1 MRIHN
6 LYVDAD
12 GETHFRDIEVEWKHE
27 GRGGKTSATLP
38 ATGIIFRQTPGTYD
52 YEWHP
57 APRRQYIINLDAG
70 VSIQA
75 SDGET
80 RIIGAGEVILVE
92 DTHGKGHFPRRSTV
106 SSGTP
111 SSFPSN
117 SPEASMNIQTPVDL
131 TNDLVEQARRVL
143 PGGSFGNMPAEV
155 ILREG
160 RGGRIFDEA
169 GREYVDFL
177 LGSGPMFIGHAHP
190 EVTAAVQAQV
200 PLGTTFFGNNRHGIA
215 LAEAIVDAVP
225 CAEQVRFVC
234 SGTEADLYAMRA
246 ARAFRKRDKI
256 LKFEG
261 GYHGMSD
268 YALVSLSPKNP
279 GNFPRGTLDSAGI
292 PKSVADEMVV
302 AAFNDIDMVRSLI
315 KEQKDE
321 LAGVIVEPFQRL
333 IPPKPGFLQAL
344 REVTA
349 EHGIPLIFDEVVTGF
364 RFAYGGAQEYYG
376 VTPDLC
382 TLGKI
387 VGGGFALAAIAGRAD
402 IMKHFDRLAMTD
414 EDFIFQVGTLS
425 GNPVAAVAG
434 LATLEVL
441 KRPGT
446 YEGVFANGRRLMDT
460 LSELL
465 KKHGFKAQ
473 VIGEPPLFDIIFT
486 DQPVKDYRDTL
497 KADTALQKRFNQ
509 ALRAR
514 GIMKGESK
522 YYVSV
527 AHTQADIDHTIGAW
541 EEALVELKSSR

>member
-1 MRIHN
+1 
-6 LYVDAD
+6 
-12 GETHFRDIEVEWKHE
+12 
-27 GRGGKTSATLP
+27 
-38 ATGIIFRQTPGTYD
+38 
-52 YEWHP
+52 
-57 APRRQYIINLDAG
+57 
-70 VSIQA
+70 
-75 SDGET
+75 
-80 RIIGAGEVILVE
+80 
-92 DTHGKGHFPRRSTV
+92 
-106 SSGTP
+106 
-111 SSFPSN
+111 
-117 SPEASMNIQTPVDL
+117 MNIQTPVDP

-155 ILREG
+155 ILKEG
-160 RGGRIFDEA
+160 KGGRIWDEA
-169 GREYVDFL
+169 GKEYVDFL
-177 LGSGPMFIGHAHP
+177 LGSGPMFVGHAHP

-200 PLGTTFFGNNRHGIA
+200 PFGTTFFGNNRHGIA

-268 YALVSLSPKNP
+268 YALVSLAPKNP
-279 GNFPRGTLDSAGI
+279 GNFPRGSIDSAGI

-315 KEQKDE
+315 EEQKDE

-402 IMKHFDRLAMTD
+402 IMAHFDRITMAD

-425 GNPVAAVAG
+425 GNPVASVAG
-434 LATLEVL
+434 LATLDVL
-441 KRPGT
+441 KQPGT
-446 YEGVFANGRRLMDT
+446 YEKVFATGRELMGT
-460 LSELL
+460 LQELL
-465 KKHGFKAQ
+465 NRSGFKAQ
-473 VIGEPPLFDIIFT
+473 VIGEPPLFDILFT

-497 KADTALQKRFNQ
+497 KADTAILKRFNQ
-509 ALRAR
+509 LLRAR

-522 YYVSV
+522 YYVSL
-527 AHTQADIDHTIGAW
+527 AHTRADIDHTIGAW
-541 EEALVELKSSR
+541 TDALAELKAGR

>member
-1 MRIHN
+1 MN
-6 LYVDAD
+6 V
-12 GETHFRDIEVEWKHE
+12 
-27 GRGGKTSATLP
+27 
-38 ATGIIFRQTPGTYD
+38 QTP
-52 YEWHP
+52 P
-57 APRRQYIINLDAG
+57 NLLGD
-70 VSIQA
+70 
-75 SDGET
+75 
-80 RIIGAGEVILVE
+80 
-92 DTHGKGHFPRRSTV
+92 P
-106 SSGTP
+106 
-111 SSFPSN
+111 
-117 SPEASMNIQTPVDL
+117 
-131 TNDLVEQARRVL
+131 TNELIEQARRVL
-143 PGGSFGNMPAEV
+143 PGGSFGNLPAEV
-155 ILREG
+155 ILKEG
-160 RGGRIFDEA
+160 KGGHIYDEA
-169 GREYVDFL
+169 GKEYVDFL

-190 EVTAAVQAQV
+190 DVTAAVQAQV

-215 LAEAIVDAVP
+215 LAEAIVEAVP

-268 YALVSLSPKNP
+268 YALVSLAPKSP
-279 GNFPRGTLDSAGI
+279 GNFPRGSIDSAGI

-315 KEQKDE
+315 EEQKDE

-434 LATLEVL
+434 LATLDVL

-446 YEGVFANGRRLMDT
+446 YEGVFANGRKLMDA
-460 LSELL
+460 LSELIR
-465 KKHGFKAQ
+465 KHGFKAQ

-486 DQPVKDYRDTL
+486 DQPIKDYRDTL
-497 KADTALQKRFNQ
+497 KADTAILKRFNQ

-514 GIMKGESK
+514 GIMKGDSK

-527 AHTQADIDHTIGAW
+527 AHTQADIDHTIRAW
-541 EEALVELKSSR
+541 EEAFQEIK

>member
-1 MRIHN
+1 
-6 LYVDAD
+6 
-12 GETHFRDIEVEWKHE
+12 
-27 GRGGKTSATLP
+27 
-38 ATGIIFRQTPGTYD
+38 
-52 YEWHP
+52 
-57 APRRQYIINLDAG
+57 
-70 VSIQA
+70 
-75 SDGET
+75 
-80 RIIGAGEVILVE
+80 
-92 DTHGKGHFPRRSTV
+92 
-106 SSGTP
+106 
-111 SSFPSN
+111 
-117 SPEASMNIQTPVDL
+117 MNVQTPVDP

-155 ILREG
+155 ILKEG
-160 RGGRIFDEA
+160 RGGHIYDEA
-169 GREYVDFL
+169 GKEYVDFL

-215 LAEAIVDAVP
+215 LAEAICDAVP
-225 CAEQVRFVC
+225 CADQVRFVC

-268 YALVSLSPKNP
+268 YALVSLAPKNP

-315 KEQKDE
+315 EEQKDE

-387 VGGGFALAAIAGRAD
+387 VGGGFALAAVAGRAD

-497 KADTALQKRFNQ
+497 KADTAILKRFNQ

-514 GIMKGESK
+514 GIMKGDSK

-527 AHTQADIDHTIGAW
+527 AHTDADIDHTIRAW
-541 EEALVELKSSR
+541 EESLLEIKAAR

>member
-1 MRIHN
+1 
-6 LYVDAD
+6 
-12 GETHFRDIEVEWKHE
+12 
-27 GRGGKTSATLP
+27 
-38 ATGIIFRQTPGTYD
+38 
-52 YEWHP
+52 
-57 APRRQYIINLDAG
+57 
-70 VSIQA
+70 
-75 SDGET
+75 
-80 RIIGAGEVILVE
+80 
-92 DTHGKGHFPRRSTV
+92 
-106 SSGTP
+106 
-111 SSFPSN
+111 
-117 SPEASMNIQTPVDL
+117 MNVQTPVDP

-155 ILREG
+155 ILKEG
-160 RGGRIFDEA
+160 KGGRIVDEA
-169 GREYVDFL
+169 GKEYVDFL

-268 YALVSLSPKNP
+268 YALVSLAPKSP
-279 GNFPRGTLDSAGI
+279 GNFPRGSIDSAGI

-315 KEQKDE
+315 EEQKDE

-446 YEGVFANGRRLMDT
+446 YEGVFANGRRLMET

-497 KADTALQKRFNQ
+497 KADTAILKRFNQ

-514 GIMKGESK
+514 GIMKGDSK

-541 EEALVELKSSR
+541 EEALKEIKSSR